1 VSLLSVRHVAESGV
15 DRLFGAV
22 LAWSRRLSDRTVD
35 GAIAVVVACV
45 AVTAATIGRQPPGRA
60 ADALAYAVIVVAS
73 LVLVWRRQA
82 PTVVFVIGLAAG
94 LVYFGFDYPR
104 APALWPFVIALYT
117 IADTQSRRRSLLL
130 ALGAVVALAVDAAAS
145 DRLEA
150 VGPTTLL
157 WIAAWLLAGW
167 LVSSGRARRAQSRDE
182 HSRRMV
188 DAERLRIARELHDVV
203 AHSIATINVQ
213 AGVATHVIER
223 RPEQAAVALVAIKES
238 SKEALRELRGILA
251 VLRSVDDHAPRFP
264 EPGLDRL
271 QALAATT
278 AEAGLPV
285 NVELKGRPRPLP
297 RTLDAT
303 AYRIIQ
309 ESLTNA
315 LRYAGPAR
323 AAVTLTYGEQ
333 QLLLEITDD
342 GVGTNNDSDSAGLG
356 IVGMRERAA
365 AFGGE
370 LEAGPRPDGGF
381 RVKAVLPLAAR

>member
-1 VSLLSVRHVAESGV
+1 M
-15 DRLFGAV
+15 
-22 LAWSRRLSDRTVD
+22 VD

-45 AVTAATIGRQPPGRA
+45 AVIAAAIGRQPPGRA
-60 ADALAYAVIVVAS
+60 ADGLAYAVIVVAS
-73 LVLVWRRQA
+73 LALVWRRRA

-94 LVYFGFDYPR
+94 LVYFGFGYPR

-145 DRLEA
+145 DHLGA
-150 VGPTTLL
+150 VGPTTVL
-157 WIAAWLLAGW
+157 WIAAWLFAGW

-213 AGVATHVIER
+213 AGVAAHVIER
-223 RPEQAAVALVAIKES
+223 RPEQAAVALAAIKES
-238 SKEALRELRGILA
+238 SKEALRELRGILS
-251 VLRSVDDHAPRFP
+251 VLRSVDDLAPRSP

-271 QALAATT
+271 QTLAATT

-285 NVELKGRPRPLP
+285 DVEVKGRPRPLP
-297 RTLDAT
+297 RTLDTT

-323 AAVTLTYGEQ
+323 AAVTLTYDEQ
-333 QLLLEITDD
+333 RLGLEITDD
-342 GVGTNNDSDSAGLG
+342 GVGTSNDSGDGAGLG

-370 LEAGPRPDGGF
+370 LEAGPRPEGGF
-381 RVKAVLPLAAR
+381 RVRAVLPLAAR